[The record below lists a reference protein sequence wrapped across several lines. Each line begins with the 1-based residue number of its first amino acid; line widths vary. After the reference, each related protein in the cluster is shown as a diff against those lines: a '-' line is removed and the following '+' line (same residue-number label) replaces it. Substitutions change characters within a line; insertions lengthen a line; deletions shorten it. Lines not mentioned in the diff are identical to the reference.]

1 MGYTSERFVVQFK
14 GCIKTIKTS
23 KKVRN
28 IIIKGI
34 KEIHMGEKKRG
45 IALQSSSVHLTKYP
59 IQGRRVNTT
68 AKEEERA
75 PIRMQMLFSLALLTN

>member
-14 GCIKTIKTS
+14 GCIKTIKAA

-28 IIIKGI
+28 VIIKGI
-34 KEIHMGEKKRG
+34 NEIHMGEKKRG
-45 IALQSSSVHLTKYP
+45 IAWQSSSVHLTKYA

-68 AKEEERA
+68 ANEEER
-75 PIRMQMLFSLALLTN
+75 PPPPPH